1 MSAQRT
7 YKTEDSL
14 YDVDLLNEEAQ
25 VSFAYLVEVE
35 AEIQSLARRIAVLRA
50 AASKFHEVIQGAV
63 TDDAIVKGET
73 EEEEEEDSAAKEDK
87 Q

>member
-1 MSAQRT
+1 MSTRT

-35 AEIQSLARRIAVLRA
+35 VEIQNLAKRIDVLRA

-63 TDDAIVKGET
+63 TDDAIVNEEDTQPEADET
-73 EEEEEEDSAAKEDK
+73 EEEEK
-87 Q
+87 

>member
-1 MSAQRT
+1 MSTRT

-35 AEIQSLARRIAVLRA
+35 GEIQSLAKRIDVLRA

-63 TDDAIVKGET
+63 TDDAIIK
-73 EEEEEEDSAAKEDK
+73 EEEEEVSATEEDK
-87 Q
+87 

>member
-1 MSAQRT
+1 MSTRT

-35 AEIQSLARRIAVLRA
+35 GEIQGLAKRIDVLRA
-50 AASKFHEVIQGAV
+50 AASKFHEVIQSSV
-63 TDDAIVKGET
+63 TDDAIIKEEK
-73 EEEEEEDSAAKEDK
+73 EEESAEEEDK
-87 Q
+87 

>member
-1 MSAQRT
+1 MSTRT

-35 AEIQSLARRIAVLRA
+35 GEIQSLAKRIDVLRA

-63 TDDAIVKGET
+63 TDDAIIKEET
-73 EEEEEEDSAAKEDK
+73 EEEEESATEEDK
-87 Q
+87 

>member
-1 MSAQRT
+1 MSTRT

-35 AEIQSLARRIAVLRA
+35 AEIQSLAKRIDVLRA

-63 TDDAIVKGET
+63 TDDAIIKEET
-73 EEEEEEDSAAKEDK
+73 EEEEESATEEDK

>member
-1 MSAQRT
+1 MSTRT

-35 AEIQSLARRIAVLRA
+35 GEIQALAKRIDVLRA
-50 AASKFHEVIQGAV
+50 AASKFHEVIQGSV
-63 TDDAIVKGET
+63 TGDAIIKEET
-73 EEEEEEDSAAKEDK
+73 EEEEEGSAKEKEDK
-87 Q
+87 

>member
-1 MSAQRT
+1 MSTRT

-35 AEIQSLARRIAVLRA
+35 AEIQSLAKRIDVLRA

-63 TDDAIVKGET
+63 TDDAIIKEET
-73 EEEEEEDSAAKEDK
+73 EEEEESATEEDK
-87 Q
+87 